1 MGTNCCARH
10 RPEGHQSNKLIRS
23 TPASRQLRLP
33 EDSLI
38 RNEFIYD
45 LFRSDLSA
53 QIIAGGREERDRVL
67 VRDLTRPGRQVGEL
81 RVGQVADRPPPT
93 GPAGRHRTHASQ
105 RARGG
110 QGCPYGKPPTDTL

>member
-23 TPASRQLRLP
+23 TPGSRQLRLP

-38 RNEFIYD
+38 RNEFKYD

-67 VRDLTRPGRQVGEL
+67 VRDLTRPGRQAGEL
-81 RVGQVADRPPPT
+81 RVGQVADPPPPT
-93 GPAGRHRTHASQ
+93 GPGRTSPHA
-105 RARGG
+105 R
-110 QGCPYGKPPTDTL
+110 